1 MPLHLEIVTAER
13 LVLSDDVD
21 QVNAPTKDGRV
32 GILPRHMPLITVLT
46 EGELSIIKNG
56 VRTEYVLFGGFMEV
70 LPDRVTIL
78 ADSCDRADEID
89 LTRAEE
95 ARQRAESRISQRQSE
110 QELIHAE
117 AELRRAML
125 QIKAAQ
131 ASHAKKRAA
140 TPHHVD

>member
-56 VRTEYVLFGGFMEV
+56 VRTEFAVFGGFMVV

-78 ADSCDRADEID
+78 ADSCDRSDEID
-89 LTRAEE
+89 LDRAEE
-95 ARQRAESRISQRQSE
+95 ARQRAEERIAQRKSDQDMI
-110 QELIHAE
+110 QAE
-117 AELRRAML
+117 AELRRALM
-125 QIKAAQ
+125 QIRIAQ
-131 ASHAKKRAA
+131 TKRNNS
-140 TPHHVD
+140 

>member
-56 VRTEYVLFGGFMEV
+56 VRTEFAVFGGFMIV

-78 ADSCDRADEID
+78 ADSCDRSDEID
-89 LTRAEE
+89 LDRAEE
-95 ARQRAESRISQRQSE
+95 ARQRAEERIAQRKSDQDMI
-110 QELIHAE
+110 QAE
-117 AELRRAML
+117 AELRRALM
-125 QIKAAQ
+125 QIRIAQ
-131 ASHAKKRAA
+131 TKRNNS
-140 TPHHVD
+140 

>member
-56 VRTEYVLFGGFMEV
+56 VRTEFAVFGGFMIV

-78 ADSCDRADEID
+78 ADSCDRSDEID
-89 LTRAEE
+89 LDRAEE
-95 ARQRAESRISQRQSE
+95 ARQRAEERIAQRKSDQDMI
-110 QELIHAE
+110 QAE
-117 AELRRAML
+117 AELRRAMM
-125 QIKAAQ
+125 QIRIAQ
-131 ASHAKKRAA
+131 TKRNNS
-140 TPHHVD
+140 

>member
-21 QVNAPTKDGRV
+21 QVNAPTTDGRV

-56 VRTEYVLFGGFMEV
+56 VRTEFAVFGGFMIV

-78 ADSCDRADEID
+78 ADSCDRSDEID
-89 LTRAEE
+89 LDRAEE
-95 ARQRAESRISQRQSE
+95 ARQRAEERIAQRKSDQDMI
-110 QELIHAE
+110 QAE
-117 AELRRAML
+117 AELRRAMM
-125 QIKAAQ
+125 QIRIAQ
-131 ASHAKKRAA
+131 TKRNNS
-140 TPHHVD
+140 

>member
-56 VRTEYVLFGGFMEV
+56 VRTEFAVFGGFMEV

-78 ADSCDRADEID
+78 ADSCDRSDEID
-89 LTRAEE
+89 LDRAEE
-95 ARQRAESRISQRQSE
+95 ARQRAEERIAQRKSDQDMI
-110 QELIHAE
+110 QAE
-117 AELRRAML
+117 AELRRALM
-125 QIKAAQ
+125 QIRIAQ
-131 ASHAKKRAA
+131 SKRNNS
-140 TPHHVD
+140 

>member
-32 GILPRHMPLITVLT
+32 GMLPRHMPLITVLT

-56 VRTEYVLFGGFMEV
+56 VRTEFAVFGGFMIV

-78 ADSCDRADEID
+78 ADSCDRSDEID
-89 LTRAEE
+89 LDRAEE
-95 ARQRAESRISQRQSE
+95 ARQRAEERIAQRKSDQDMI
-110 QELIHAE
+110 QAE
-117 AELRRAML
+117 AELRRAMM
-125 QIKAAQ
+125 QIRIAQ
-131 ASHAKKRAA
+131 TKRNNS
-140 TPHHVD
+140 

>member
-32 GILPRHMPLITVLT
+32 GILPRHMPLITVLA

-56 VRTEYVLFGGFMEV
+56 VRTEFAVFGGFMVV

-78 ADSCDRADEID
+78 ADSCDRSDEID
-89 LTRAEE
+89 LDRAEE
-95 ARQRAESRISQRQSE
+95 ARQRAEERIAQRKSDQDMI
-110 QELIHAE
+110 QAE
-117 AELRRAML
+117 AELRRAMM
-125 QIKAAQ
+125 QIRIAQ
-131 ASHAKKRAA
+131 TKRNNS
-140 TPHHVD
+140 

>member
-56 VRTEYVLFGGFMEV
+56 VRTEFAVFGGFMIV

-78 ADSCDRADEID
+78 ADSCDRSDEID
-89 LTRAEE
+89 LDRAEE
-95 ARQRAESRISQRQSE
+95 ARQRAEERITQRKSDQDMI
-110 QELIHAE
+110 QAE
-117 AELRRAML
+117 AELRRAMM
-125 QIKAAQ
+125 QIRIAQ
-131 ASHAKKRAA
+131 TKRNNS
-140 TPHHVD
+140 